1 MDNTTIAPALS
12 IGAMPGDSD
21 AENRAWKLSISE
33 IGKEVMALREGHT
46 SPLNL
51 NVVFR
56 VEGRLALNDFI
67 GVRTGRFSK
76 GSSHLMVQAAVPPG
90 PVVNRRSVLL
100 GLLSE
105 AVSEAESFAR
115 RRNIAEDLK
124 VIRSILAELRDT
136 N

>member
-1 MDNTTIAPALS
+1 MDSTTMAPALS
-12 IGAMPGDSD
+12 IGAMLGDSD

-33 IGKEVMALREGHT
+33 VGTKVMALRDGRT

-56 VEGRLALNDFI
+56 VEGKLAPNDFI

-90 PVVNRRSVLL
+90 PVVDRRAVLL
-100 GLLSE
+100 RLLSE
-105 AVSEAESFAR
+105 AVREAESFAR
-115 RRNIAEDLK
+115 RRHIADDLK
-124 VIRSILAELRDT
+124 VIRSIVAELNDT